1 MGLLSCVWEA
11 ETMNLWL
18 IFLFIGIGMV
28 IREAIDRLVE
38 KIYEEQPKIKI
49 KWEGKH
55 ASKEK

>member
-11 ETMNLWL
+11 ETMNLLL

-38 KIYEEQPKIKI
+38 KIYEEQPKIKF
-49 KWEGKH
+49 KWEGK
-55 ASKEK
+55 K